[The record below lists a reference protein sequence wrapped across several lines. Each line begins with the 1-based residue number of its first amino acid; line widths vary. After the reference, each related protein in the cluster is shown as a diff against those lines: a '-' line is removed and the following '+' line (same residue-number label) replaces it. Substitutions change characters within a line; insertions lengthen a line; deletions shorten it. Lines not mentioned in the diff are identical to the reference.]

1 MVVSLVQS
9 DLVWESPAENRR
21 SIERLIRDAD
31 AADIYLLPEMF
42 PTGFTM
48 QPARAAE
55 SMEGETVRWMKKL
68 SSERNAAICG
78 SVVIS
83 EDGNFYNRLL
93 FVHPDGT
100 IDKYDKRHLFTLAG
114 EEKHYT
120 RGEEKVIAEFRG
132 FKICLQVCYDLR
144 FPAFARNAEDYDLLI
159 YVANWPEARIK
170 AWDALLRARAI
181 ENMCYV
187 AAVNRVGTDGNGHR
201 YNGHSQVIDF
211 MGDYS
216 IDPFEDEAVV
226 ATSLDQEA
234 MLQARQKFGFLNDR
248 DSITVS

>member
-1 MVVSLVQS
+1 
-9 DLVWESPAENRR
+9 
-21 SIERLIRDAD
+21 
-31 AADIYLLPEMF
+31 
-42 PTGFTM
+42 
-48 QPARAAE
+48 
-55 SMEGETVRWMKKL
+55 
-68 SSERNAAICG
+68 
-78 SVVIS
+78 
-83 EDGNFYNRLL
+83 
-93 FVHPDGT
+93 
-100 IDKYDKRHLFTLAG
+100 G

-120 RGEEKVIAEFRG
+120 RGEEKVIVKFRG

-201 YNGHSQVIDF
+201 YNGHSQLIDF

-234 MLQARQKFGFLNDR
+234 MLQARQKF
-248 DSITVS
+248 

>member
-114 EEKHYT
+114 EEKNYT

-159 YVANWPEARIK
+159 YV
-170 AWDALLRARAI
+170 
-181 ENMCYV
+181 
-187 AAVNRVGTDGNGHR
+187 
-201 YNGHSQVIDF
+201 
-211 MGDYS
+211 
-216 IDPFEDEAVV
+216 
-226 ATSLDQEA
+226 
-234 MLQARQKFGFLNDR
+234 
-248 DSITVS
+248 